1 MAQLVGSVAALTAAG
16 PAPTPTL
23 SATER
28 SAVLTARDVV
38 VAELRGLS
46 AALLRLGPRGVR
58 GELRLIAAR
67 PAHALYL
74 ALADLPPAAGA
85 DRMSLLDA
93 VAADGG
99 PLTRG
104 WQDAARAAV
113 TLEAYHNALTE
124 KPSAA
129 DAWVAVRDLAEV
141 AAALPYLDADLAA
154 ALPASTDP
162 ARAGLLEPVTHGLVS
177 LAAEQLRG
185 QTADLPSR
193 VVNIVRHEPPR
204 VRPVR
209 TVGELPNATRNLAA
223 LVAGRGAKLTA
234 LEARAVARALTE
246 GVDLTA
252 RVLTAAPSGEPA
264 ALAAAGQLSGAL
276 SGLQQIVHGQLA
288 TLTPPEPAVLF
299 LAQQIR
305 ERLTVVTRLVDQLQ
319 HEISPRS
326 AAEGLLRVAATMSQ
340 WSIEA
345 IGAASDLRDG
355 LHAAATGGKLLMPR
369 EDLPRGASGRYLWV
383 SVSPK
388 TAGTQPVV
396 AAATHAAAVLSA
408 GREQLAQV
416 AGTFPRSDRTATAPH
431 RAALT
436 SAAARDQL
444 RVAVRRRTP
453 GELPPPSRHATR
465 QP

>member
-1 MAQLVGSVAALTAAG
+1 MA
-16 PAPTPTL
+16 
-23 SATER
+23 
-28 SAVLTARDVV
+28 
-38 VAELRGLS
+38 
-46 AALLRLGPRGVR
+46 
-58 GELRLIAAR
+58 
-67 PAHALYL
+67 
-74 ALADLPPAAGA
+74 
-85 DRMSLLDA
+85 
-93 VAADGG
+93 
-99 PLTRG
+99 
-104 WQDAARAAV
+104 
-113 TLEAYHNALTE
+113 E
-124 KPSAA
+124 KSSAA

-141 AAALPYLDADLAA
+141 AAAVPYLDADLAA
-154 ALPASTDP
+154 ALPADTDP
-162 ARAGLLEPVTHGLVS
+162 ARTGLLEPAAHGLVR

-193 VVNIVRHEPPR
+193 VVNIVRHEPPH

-209 TVGELPNATRNLAA
+209 TVGELPNAIRHLAA

-252 RVLTAAPSGEPA
+252 RVLTAAPSREPAA

-305 ERLTVVTRLVDQLQ
+305 ERLAVVTRLVDQLQ
-319 HEISPRS
+319 HETSPRS
-326 AAEGLLRVAATMSQ
+326 AAGGLRRVAATMSQ

-345 IGAASDLRDG
+345 MGAATDLRDS

-396 AAATHAAAVLSA
+396 AAATHAAAVLSG

-416 AGTFPRSDRTATAPH
+416 AGAFPLTDRTATAPH

-436 SAAARDQL
+436 AAAARDQL

-453 GELPPPSRHATR
+453 GELPPLSRPRHPACLPYLGVTR
-465 QP
+465 LSLGG